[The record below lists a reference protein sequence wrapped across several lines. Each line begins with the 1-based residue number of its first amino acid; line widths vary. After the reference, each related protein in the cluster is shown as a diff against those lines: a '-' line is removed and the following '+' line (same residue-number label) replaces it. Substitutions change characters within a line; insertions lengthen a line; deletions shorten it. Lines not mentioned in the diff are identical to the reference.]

1 MLIAKSKPVT
11 RNSQPVTRNAVY
23 LARTFRERP
32 TRFFI
37 RETYQ
42 DSGVLKSRQLFD
54 LGTNPSRFIIYPGGR
69 GYYFDEIVEDA
80 LRKQGL
86 DPSQDDLDRIFWEF
100 LDPAIKRVIT
110 GFQRTRGPQISSMG
124 RQVDAVHVF
133 DQRRVHYLRFAQ
145 MDQRS
150 LSRMPPKLFRHLC
163 HKSRDEIEQH
173 FLHEE
178 RILKA
183 RELKRYVWTIFDLN
197 TVFRAV
203 CHLDPQTNLC
213 QANVD
218 EWFMTALCDL
228 NQDASFCK
236 GTPPAEG
243 LQEYL
248 IRYAII
254 YFDHAFPA
262 MVPPHDEFRDFM
274 NRHRRYVPPKKVR
287 MSMEEAG
294 RLFEADW
301 NKLKQMDA
309 RTFTRLYR
317 RQAMKHHPDRGGSER
332 KFIKLTAFY
341 RHLIKRKR

>member
-1 MLIAKSKPVT
+1 
-11 RNSQPVTRNAVY
+11 
-23 LARTFRERP
+23 
-32 TRFFI
+32 
-37 RETYQ
+37 
-42 DSGVLKSRQLFD
+42 
-54 LGTNPSRFIIYPGGR
+54 
-69 GYYFDEIVEDA
+69 
-80 LRKQGL
+80 
-86 DPSQDDLDRIFWEF
+86 
-100 LDPAIKRVIT
+100 
-110 GFQRTRGPQISSMG
+110 
-124 RQVDAVHVF
+124 
-133 DQRRVHYLRFAQ
+133 
-145 MDQRS
+145 
-150 LSRMPPKLFRHLC
+150 MPPKLFRHLH

-178 RILKA
+178 RILNP
-183 RELKRYVWTIFDLN
+183 RELNRYVWTIFDLN

-203 CHLDPQTNLC
+203 CNLDPQTNLC

-262 MVPPHDEFRDFM
+262 MMPPHDEFHDFM

-287 MSMEEAG
+287 MNMEEAG
-294 RLFEADW
+294 RLFDTDW

-341 RHLIKRKR
+341 RHLIQKKQ